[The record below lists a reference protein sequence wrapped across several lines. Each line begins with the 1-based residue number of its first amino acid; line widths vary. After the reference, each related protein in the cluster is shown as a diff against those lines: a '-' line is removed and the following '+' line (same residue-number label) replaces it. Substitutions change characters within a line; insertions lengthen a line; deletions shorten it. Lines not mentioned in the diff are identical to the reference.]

1 MFFNGFQILQE
12 SDGARQVLR
21 ELVERY
27 NELQKIEKSLIEVN
41 NMFIQLNALVM
52 EQVRRFGGTRK
63 IQV

>member
-1 MFFNGFQILQE
+1 M
-12 SDGARQVLR
+12 LR

-52 EQVRRFGGTRK
+52 EQVRFVEPRK